1 MKKEGLPDYVIV
13 AAAGEF
19 QAGLAIRLHFGMN
32 QKRDFTW
39 IAFIRDHPL
48 TLTKATILER
58 FDQVRKCSLLDY
70 VDPRS
75 AFDGRIEVEVLT
87 SAKIRAAIKY
97 YHAHARV
104 KIYPPGYLESLE
116 ASLQINPKSDCLV
129 ACEKLYL

>member
-1 MKKEGLPDYVIV
+1 MKKVGLPDYVIV

-19 QAGLAIRLHFGMN
+19 EAGLAVRLQFGMN
-32 QKRDFTW
+32 QKRDFTC
-39 IAFIRDHPL
+39 IAFLQDHPL

-58 FDQVRKCSLLDY
+58 FDQVRKYSFLDY
-70 VDPRS
+70 ADPRN

-87 SAKIRAAIKY
+87 IAEIRAAIKN
-97 YHAHARV
+97 YHAYARV
-104 KIYPPGYLESLE
+104 NICPAGYLKSLE